1 MNSNYTGLEIAVIG
15 LSGRFPGSNTIED
28 FWKNLADGVE
38 LVSSF
43 DDSETAKSENQPQ
56 RAGSVLENVD
66 RFDAE
71 FFGFNPREAEVM
83 DPQHRLF
90 LESAW
95 EALENAGYSSQNEK
109 RSIGVFAG
117 VGMGTYLLYNLSPN
131 PGLIESR
138 GLLPTLV
145 GVDKDYLPTRVSY
158 KLNLNGPSIS
168 VGTACS
174 SSLVAVHLACQS
186 LLSGE
191 CDVALGAGVAVKV
204 PQSALTLSPDEIVSS
219 DGHCRA
225 FDRDA
230 NGTVGGNGIGVV
242 VLKRLEDAIAD
253 RDTIY
258 AVIKGSAVNN
268 DGARKVGYTAPSE
281 DGQTRVIRAAQ
292 IMAEVEPDSISYME
306 AHGTGTALGDPI
318 EIAAMTQA
326 FRAKTDRNGFCRV
339 GSVKTNVG
347 HLDAA
352 AGIAGLMKTVLALHH
367 QKIPP
372 SLNFS
377 EPNPQIDFEN
387 SPFFVNTELTDWK
400 TNGTPRRA
408 GVSSF
413 GFGGTN
419 VHMVLEEA
427 PSLELTETPSR
438 PHLLSVSA
446 KTAAALEKAIDR
458 LAQHLKASPN
468 LDLAD
473 VAYTLDMGRWEFPHR
488 RVLVAQTI
496 EEVVEQLEA
505 GQGMTGEA
513 AENTPPVIFMFP
525 GQGAQYLNMGRRLYE
540 SEPTFR
546 EACDRCFEW
555 LKSKHQLDLKS
566 MLFVAEATPALTQNL
581 TQTSIAQPALF
592 SIEYALAQLWMSWGV
607 TPNSTI
613 GHSIGEYVAAC
624 IAGVFSLEDALSLV
638 VARGRLMQQQP
649 PGAMV
654 AVRLSAEAVRPFL
667 DNSLSVA
674 ASNSPS
680 LTTVSGTI
688 EEIEEFRSKLETQ
701 GIDCIPLHTS
711 HAFHSPMM
719 DGAIEPF
726 LEQLRRVTLHPPK
739 IPLVS
744 NVTGTWITDEQAIDP
759 QYWAQQLRQSV
770 QFAAGIGELLKDS
783 EAVFLEVGPGRT
795 LCTLAKQQA
804 NEQTILSSLP
814 HAKDKTDDLA
824 FLLQTLGQL
833 WLKGVS
839 IDREKFYG
847 DRTHRRIPLPTYP
860 FDRQRYW
867 IDAPETSDDAPVTL
881 KKNANLADWFYVP
894 SWKRSYLPQP
904 PLGRGESL
912 RESWVVFVDDT
923 GIGTAVCERLEAMG
937 HRVVRVTPG
946 TVYNHNQNVYTLD
959 PGNRDHYDALIRDLE
974 FLDRS
979 PIFAHLWTVSEDLAS
994 EDAKTLGF
1002 YSLLYLAQALGQ
1014 RHSEQFHH
1022 LSVLSSQVQ
1031 DVTGMETLCPEK
1043 ATILGPCRVI
1053 PQEFANL
1060 TCAHLDI
1067 AVSDFEAN
1075 RAGFVDRLIAEIS
1088 PQPPLVR
1095 GDWGDV
1101 AYRGNY
1107 RWEVDYEAV
1116 RLNASEKPTV
1126 FRSGGTYLI
1135 TGGTGGIGLAI
1146 AEFLAETVR
1155 ANLVLISRSTFP
1167 ERERWDSLLAQEDAS
1182 SRTAAKIRKL
1192 REIEA
1197 LGSNV
1202 LVLSADVGDRPQM
1215 QTAIDRARHVFGEI
1229 HGVFH
1234 TAGVAGG
1241 GIIPLKTREMA
1252 ETVMVPK
1259 VEGTQILD
1267 GIFQDTPLD
1276 FLVLFSSLSALV
1288 GGAGQVDYCAA
1299 NAYLDAFA
1307 RDRST
1312 RCDRRTVSIDWD
1324 VWQEVG
1330 MSVDTA
1336 NLPENL
1342 AARRQETLEAGIS
1355 PREGLEALMRILQRG
1370 LDRVVV
1376 STKDWQAVLS
1386 EQHDLSVMAE
1396 AIEPETS
1403 QAVRSTH
1410 QRPTQ
1415 STEYV
1420 APRNDIEAS
1429 IAQLWQ
1435 EQLGIEAVG
1444 VEDNFFELGGH
1455 SLLAVRVMSQL
1466 RERYPVDLSLR
1477 ALLSET
1483 PTVAGL
1489 ASAVSEQLAQQEDW
1503 EESEEAVQLLE
1514 EIENLSPEEV
1524 QAQLAQEG

>member
-1 MNSNYTGLEIAVIG
+1 MNSNYTGLEIAIIG
-15 LSGRFPGSNTIED
+15 LSGRFPGSKTLAD
-28 FWKNLADGVE
+28 FWKNLANGVE
-38 LVSSF
+38 LVSPFNSS
-43 DDSETAKSENQPQ
+43 DSQTP
-56 RAGSVLENVD
+56 RAGSILEEVD
-66 RFDAE
+66 RFDAD

-95 EALENAGYSSQNEK
+95 EALENAGYSSPEEK
-109 RSIGVFAG
+109 RAIGVFAG

-131 PGLIESR
+131 PDIIESR
-138 GLLPTLV
+138 GLLSTLV

-158 KLNLNGPSIS
+158 KLNLNGPSVS

-191 CDVALGAGVAVKV
+191 CDIALGAGVSVKV
-204 PQSALTLSPDEIVSS
+204 PQSELTLSPDEIVSS

-225 FDRDA
+225 FDRNA

-258 AVIKGSAVNN
+258 AVVKGSAINN
-268 DGARKVGYTAPSE
+268 DGAQKVGYTAPSE

-326 FRAKTDRNGFCRV
+326 FRAKTDRKGFCRV

-372 SLNFS
+372 SINFT

-387 SPFFVNTELTDWK
+387 SPFVVNTELTDW
-400 TNGTPRRA
+400 TRNGTPRRA

-427 PSLELTETPSR
+427 PTPEPTETPVR
-438 PHLLSVSA
+438 PQLLSLSA
-446 KTAAALEKAIDR
+446 KTATALENASDR
-458 LAQHLKASPN
+458 LAQHLKTSPN
-468 LDLAD
+468 LNLGD

-488 RVLVAQTI
+488 RVWVAQTI
-496 EEVVEQLEA
+496 EEAIAGLES
-505 GQGMTGEA
+505 GGLVTGEA
-513 AENTPPVIFMFP
+513 ADSTPSVIFMFP

-540 SEPTFR
+540 AEPRFR
-546 EACDRCFEW
+546 DVCDRCFEI
-555 LKSKHQLDLKS
+555 LKTQHQLDLKS
-566 MLFVAEATPALTQNL
+566 ILFGDNSEKL
-581 TQTSIAQPALF
+581 TQTAIAQPALF
-592 SIEYALAQLWMSWGV
+592 AIEYALAQLWISWGIV
-607 TPNSTI
+607 PKSAI

-624 IAGVFSLEDALSLV
+624 VAGVFSLEDALRV
-638 VARGRLMQQQP
+638 VVTRGRLMQQQP

-654 AVRLSAEAVRPFL
+654 AVRLSAEAVRPYL
-667 DNSLSVA
+667 DKSLSVA
-674 ASNSPS
+674 ASNSPF
-680 LTTVSGTI
+680 LTTVSGTVEDI
-688 EEIEEFRSKLETQ
+688 EQLRSHLAAQ
-701 GIDCIPLHTS
+701 DIDCIPLHTS

-719 DGAIEPF
+719 EGAIAPF
-726 LEQLRRVTLHPPK
+726 VKQLQRVTLNPPQ
-739 IPLVS
+739 IPVIS
-744 NVTGTWITDEQAIDP
+744 NVTGTWMTEEEATNP
-759 QYWAQQLRQSV
+759 QYWAQQLRQTV
-770 QFAAGIGELLKDS
+770 EFAAGVGELLQDS
-783 EAVFLEVGPGRT
+783 EAIFLEVGPGRT

-804 NEQTILSSLP
+804 QEQTILSSLP
-814 HAKDKTDDLA
+814 HAKDTTDELA

-833 WLKGVS
+833 WVKGIEV
-839 IDREKFYG
+839 DREAFYG
-847 DRTHRRIPLPTYP
+847 DRAYRRVPLPTYP
-860 FDRQRYW
+860 FERRRYW
-867 IDAPETSDDAPVTL
+867 IDPPAALDDAPVTL
-881 KKNANLADWFYVP
+881 MKNTDLGDWFYVP
-894 SWKRSYLPQP
+894 SWKRSVLPNVD
-904 PLGRGESL
+904 LEDAK
-912 RESWVVFVDDT
+912 SWVVFVDDT
-923 GIGTAVCERLEAMG
+923 GMGTALCDRLETFG
-937 HRVVRVTPG
+937 HRVVRVKPG
-946 TVYNHNQNVYTLD
+946 TVYNHSSENVYTID
-959 PGNRDHYDALIRDLE
+959 PGDRDHYDALVRDLE
-974 FLDRS
+974 FLGRS
-979 PIFAHLWTVSEDLAS
+979 PVFAHLWTVSEDLAS

-1014 RHSEQFHH
+1014 SHAERFHP
-1022 LSVLSSQVQ
+1022 LCVLSSQVQ
-1031 DVTGMETLCPEK
+1031 EVTGTESLCPEK

-1060 TCAHLDI
+1060 TCAHLDVVV
-1067 AVSDFEAN
+1067 ADFEEN
-1075 RAGFVDRLIAEIS
+1075 REKFIDRLIGEMLTQAAKPAEDTVAET
-1088 PQPPLVR
+1088 L
-1095 GDWGDV
+1095 

-1107 RWEVDYEAV
+1107 RWEPSYEAV
-1116 RLNASEKPTV
+1116 RLDASTPKSV
-1126 FRSGGTYLI
+1126 FRPGGTYLI

-1146 AEFLAETVR
+1146 AEFLAETVG
-1155 ANLVLISRSTFP
+1155 ANLVLLGRSAFP
-1167 ERERWDSLLAQEDAS
+1167 EREVWDSYVAQEDAS
-1182 SRTAAKIRKL
+1182 SQIVDKIRKMQ
-1192 REIEA
+1192 EIEA
-1197 LGSNV
+1197 LGSKL
-1202 LVLSADVGDRPQM
+1202 LVLSADVGDRTQM
-1215 QTAIDRARHVFGEI
+1215 QTAIDRAREVFGEI

-1241 GIIPLKTREMA
+1241 GIIPLKTRDMA
-1252 ETVMVPK
+1252 ETVMRPK

-1267 GIFQDTPLD
+1267 SLFQDTPLD
-1276 FLVLFSSLSALV
+1276 FLLLFSSLSALV

-1299 NAYLDAFA
+1299 NAYLDAVA
-1307 RDRST
+1307 RERST
-1312 RCDRRTVSIDWD
+1312 RCDRPTISIDWD
-1324 VWQEVG
+1324 IWQEVG
-1330 MSVDTA
+1330 MSVEA
-1336 NLPENL
+1336 GHFPETRL
-1342 AARRQETLEAGIS
+1342 AAGIS
-1355 PREGLEALMRILQRG
+1355 PREGVEALTRVLQRG
-1370 LDRVVV
+1370 LDRAVV
-1376 STKDWQAVLS
+1376 STKDLQGVLA
-1386 EQHDLSVMAE
+1386 EHHDLSLMAE
-1396 AIEPETS
+1396 AMAPEPAQT
-1403 QAVRSTH
+1403 VKSTH
-1410 QRPTQ
+1410 QRPAQ

-1420 APRNDIEAS
+1420 APRNDIEAA

-1466 RERYPVDLSLR
+1466 RDRYPVDLSLR

-1489 ASAVSEQLAQQEDW
+1489 ASAVSEQLAQQEET
-1503 EESEEAVQLLE
+1503 EESEEAAQLLA
-1514 EIENLSPEEV
+1514 EIENLSLEEV
-1524 QAQLAQEG
+1524 QAQLAREG